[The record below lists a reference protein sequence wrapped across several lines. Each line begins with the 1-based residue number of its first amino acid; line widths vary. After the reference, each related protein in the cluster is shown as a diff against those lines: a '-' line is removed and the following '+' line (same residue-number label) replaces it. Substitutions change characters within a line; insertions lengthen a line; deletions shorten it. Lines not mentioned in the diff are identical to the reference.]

1 MELKIRSIHKIV
13 LIAALLLLLHVF
25 DDSSAYGQ
33 VPPPPPPP
41 NSGQGTG
48 HGLGGNQGTPG
59 APIGGGMEILLVLG
73 AIYSGKQLIKFRP
86 GNSDEKKPGSNE

>member
-1 MELKIRSIHKIV
+1 MELKIHSTHKII

-59 APIGGGMEILLVLG
+59 APIGGGLEIFLILG
-73 AIYSGKQLIKFRP
+73 AIYYGKHVNQSR
-86 GNSDEKKPGSNE
+86 EHKKEE